1 MSLLQTLAS
10 STKPIDLSAPRDLQL
25 PPTSAPTVPADKMS
39 FVVDPFSE
47 DTGCRQQFMEREP
60 MRGLVAKQIDNGS
73 IKGGKRWANIR
84 KGDGFIALQDWLGA
98 MDRSSMPGNIRDGAA
113 PTGLFLYSLGRLGSL
128 LPTSEIVVMNLEK
141 VALLV
146 CIDQG
151 HNDASYRRQVSGDT
165 LKRSEDV
172 DAEAPLQLAAAL
184 SLAGTG
190 SMVTHLWATPFAA
203 QNRLL
208 GLFWERFSDRKG
220 SVLQCLAASRTFD
233 QDGAAAAV
241 GDVSEVDSR
250 VKSVKLWAQC
260 SRTVFGLPTVEY
272 AA

>member
-1 MSLLQTLAS
+1 
-10 STKPIDLSAPRDLQL
+10 
-25 PPTSAPTVPADKMS
+25 MS

-47 DTGCRQQFMEREP
+47 DAGCRQQSMEREP
-60 MRGLVAKQIDNGS
+60 MRDLVTQQVEAGG
-73 IKGGKRWANIR
+73 IKGGKNWVNIR
-84 KGDGFIALQDWLGA
+84 KGDGFIALQDWLGV
-98 MDRSSMPGNIRDGAA
+98 MDRSSMPKDVGDGTA

-146 CIDQG
+146 CLDQG
-151 HNDASYRRQVSGDT
+151 HNDTSYRRQVSGDT
-165 LKRSEDV
+165 QKRPKDV
-172 DAEAPLQLAAAL
+172 DAEAPLQLVAVAGVVVALMVAAL

-208 GLFWERFSDRKG
+208 SLFWERFSDRKG
-220 SVLQCLAASRTFD
+220 SVLQCLAASRTFEE
-233 QDGAAAAV
+233 DGKAPSPTNAE
-241 GDVSEVDSR
+241 GDTSAGDSR
-250 VKSVKLWAQC
+250 VKHVKLWAQC
-260 SRTVFGLPTVEY
+260 SRAVFGLPTIEY